1 MELDKLLVKI
11 EADLT
16 GLKKGLAQ
24 AQASTNKAGGSMSK
38 AFASA
43 NASLDRF
50 SATALKVGGILTAV
64 FGGIAI
70 KGFLDTSIQI
80 ENLQV
85 RMNALFGSASEGSKA
100 FQEMVTY
107 AGQVPFQLGEI
118 QRGSGSLAVVS
129 KDAEELGR
137 LLEVTGNVASI
148 TGLDFKITAEQIQR
162 SFAGG
167 IASADLFRDRGV
179 RAMLGF
185 EVGAKV
191 SIEDTQKR
199 FFEVFGKGG
208 KFGQASDE
216 LAKTLTGTASMI
228 GDKFFQ
234 FQVAVG
240 DGFFDKLKGQM
251 RNLDTALANNQNKI
265 EAYGRVVGQAL
276 SVPIMNAENI
286 LISLGKTLQA
296 IGSLIVATF
305 TVNILAGFYAG
316 LLVVIGAV
324 KTLAFNMSKLDK
336 NMLMVIGKILVSIAV
351 YMKLDGIFED
361 FNKKLERQTELIKI
375 EKERLEILN
384 KIFDLNTAEI
394 AKNSEALSENT
405 KRQAELQEQAKKI
418 GKIFDEINVIV
429 DDAGVSIGDAFG
441 KAVVEGEKFG
451 DALKQIMKDVASQ
464 IVSVIVQ
471 VLILEPLIKRLKES
485 LTEVRNA
492 TPNLMDSV
500 MSGLSLA
507 SGINGLQ
514 SGGGT
519 GGGLTPPISGKA
531 LGGYV
536 NPNTP
541 YMVGERGAEMFVPK
555 SAGTIVPSAG
565 GGIVIN
571 QSLNFSTGVQQ
582 TVRSEIRN
590 MMPSIKQQTV
600 SAVAEARSR
609 GGSFAKTFGA

>member
-11 EADLT
+11 EADLS
-16 GLKKGLAQ
+16 GLNKGLTQ
-24 AQASTNKAGGSMSK
+24 AQNKAGKASGAMSK
-38 AFASA
+38 SFANA

-50 SATALKVGGILTAV
+50 AKSALKIGSIIATV

-70 KGFLDTSIQI
+70 KGFLDTAIQI

-85 RMNALFGSASEGSKA
+85 RLNALFGNVSEGSKA

-107 AGQVPFQLGEI
+107 AGQVPFTLGEI

-137 LLEVTGNVASI
+137 LLQVTGNVAAI
-148 TGLDFKITAEQIQR
+148 TGLDFKMTAEQIQR

-167 IASADLFRDRGV
+167 IAAADLFRDRGV

-216 LAKTLTGTASMI
+216 LAKTLTGTVSMI

-240 DGFFDKLKGQM
+240 DGFFDKLKSKM
-251 RNLDTALANNQNKI
+251 RNLDTALAQNQNRI
-265 EAYGRVVGQAL
+265 EAYGRVIGSAL
-276 SVPIMNAENI
+276 SVPIMGATTI
-286 LISLGKTLQA
+286 LKTLGTTLQV
-296 IGSLIVATF
+296 IGSIIIGVF
-305 TVNILAGFYAG
+305 SVNIIMAFAAA
-316 LLVVIGAV
+316 VVVVSKAV
-324 KTLAFNMSKLDK
+324 LTLGTNMSKLDK
-336 NMLMVIGKILVSIAV
+336 NMLMIIAKLILSIAV
-351 YMKLDGIFED
+351 FLGMSSAIDKASEAIS
-361 FNKKLERQTELIKI
+361 RQTKLIEI
-375 EKERLEILN
+375 EKARLKILN
-384 KIFDLNTAEI
+384 EIYDLNTGKIKE
-394 AKNSEALSENT
+394 NSETLSENA
-405 KRQAELQEQAKKI
+405 KRQEELQAQAKKI
-418 GKIFDEINVIV
+418 AKIFDEINVIV
-429 DDAGVSIGDAFG
+429 DDAGVSIADAFG
-441 KAVVEGEKFG
+441 KAVVEGDKFG
-451 DALKQIMKDVASQ
+451 DALKAIMKDVASQ
-464 IVSVIVQ
+464 IISVIVQ
-471 VLILEPLIKRLKES
+471 VLILEPLIKKLKES
-485 LTEVRNA
+485 LDEVRNSA
-492 TPNLMDSV
+492 PNLMDSV
-500 MSGLSLA
+500 MSGLSIA
-507 SGINGLQ
+507 SGINA
-514 SGGGT
+514 GT
-519 GGGLTPPISGKA
+519 PTIGTPPISGKA

-541 YMVGERGAEMFVPK
+541 YMVGERGAETFIPK
-555 SAGTIVPSAG
+555 SAGTVVPNAG

-590 MMPSIKQQTV
+590 LMPSIKQQTV